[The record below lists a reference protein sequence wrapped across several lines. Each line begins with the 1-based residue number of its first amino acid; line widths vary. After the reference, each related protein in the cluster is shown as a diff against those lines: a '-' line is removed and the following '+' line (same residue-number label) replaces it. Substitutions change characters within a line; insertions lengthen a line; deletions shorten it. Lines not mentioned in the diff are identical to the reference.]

1 MSALSVTS
9 DAELL
14 REWTSRCC
22 EASFQTLV
30 VKYKDGEKKVLVP
43 PQTPIVSYAKGDR
56 AEIKPG
62 AQVIVMAATKKPDGS
77 LEANRINVGRGVT
90 PPM

>member
-1 MSALSVTS
+1 VILISGPSSLPAPYGAVRIDVQTAVQMKEAVH
-9 DAELL
+9 DAIE
-14 REWTSRCC
+14 
-22 EASFQTLV
+22 
-30 VKYKDGEKKVLVP
+30 
-43 PQTPIVSYAKGDR
+43 
-56 AEIKPG
+56 G